1 MQIPKINN
9 KDLLKKIFTHRSYLN
24 ESDQDFESN
33 ERLEFLGDSILS
45 FVVST
50 HIYKNFPD
58 SKEGELTSLRSVL
71 TNTDMLHKI
80 AQELKLGEHLFLSRG
95 EEAGGGRISK
105 SILAN
110 TLEALIGG
118 LFIDQ
123 GIEATTTFIEEAVLT
138 KIDSTLKEGL
148 KDPKSLL
155 QERVQ
160 EKYKSSPVYEVV
172 KEEGPDHNKFYTT
185 AVYINNKLLA
195 KGRGKSKQEAEKEAA
210 KNALEVII
218 KT

>member
-1 MQIPKINN
+1 MKIPKINN